1 VLDEVDI
8 LVLDATFPLAEIGA
22 AVLKQP
28 SINQE
33 EIESSKSD
41 HIQSSDEKKTSST
54 TSRRLV
60 DRQTVQY
67 IFTTATLPH
76 SVVEKLKGEFR
87 DLKVCNG
94 PGLHKVCMCVKY
106 HSSVHGLWI
115 AILIYM

>member
-1 VLDEVDI
+1 LDEVDI

-33 EIESSKSD
+33 EIESSKSR
-41 HIQSSDEKKTSST
+41 HIQSSDEKRTSSST
-54 TSRRLV
+54 SSSRRLV

-67 IFTTATLPH
+67 IFTTATLPN

-94 PGLHKVCMCVKY
+94 PGLHKVWFY
-106 HSSVHGLWI
+106 
-115 AILIYM
+115 AYM